1 MDALHK
7 DFTDE
12 QLAQNVQ
19 KGDTEAFGIL
29 VDRFQD
35 KMLRYARKFLLF
47 DSAEDA
53 AQDVFLKAYENIQ
66 SFDIKQRFSPW
77 LYRIA
82 HNHYI
87 NLIKKKGTEEVPFFD
102 ADVLFPHP
110 VAKER
115 AETEMQKADS
125 KQEVEKYLQ
134 TLKVKYREV
143 AVLYYLEE
151 LSYGEISDVLK
162 IPTSTVGIRL
172 KRAKEA
178 LRKMARKE
186 KI

>member
-1 MDALHK
+1 MDTPPEV
-7 DFTDE
+7 FTDE
-12 QLAQNVQ
+12 QIAQKVQ
-19 KGDTEAFGIL
+19 KGSKEAFGEL
-29 VDRFQD
+29 VERYQER
-35 KMLRYARKFLLF
+35 MLRYARKFLLF
-47 DSAEDA
+47 NSAEDA

-66 SFDIKQRFSPW
+66 SFDVSQRFSPW

-87 NLIKKKGTEEVPFFD
+87 NLIKKKGAEEVPFFD

-110 VAKER
+110 IAKER
-115 AETEMQKADS
+115 AETETQKADA

-151 LSYGEISDVLK
+151 LSYTEISDILK

>member
-1 MDALHK
+1 MDALLK
-7 DFTDE
+7 DSSDE

-19 KGDTEAFGIL
+19 KGDTEAFGEL
-29 VDRFQD
+29 VGRYQG

-53 AQDVFLKAYENIQ
+53 AQDVFLRAYENIQ
-66 SFDIKQRFSPW
+66 SFDISQRFSPW

-82 HNHYI
+82 HNHFI
-87 NLIKKKGTEEVPFFD
+87 NLIKKKGTEDVPFFD

-110 VAKER
+110 IAKER
-115 AETEMQKADS
+115 AETDTEKAEA
-125 KQEVEKYLQ
+125 KKEVEKYLQ
-134 TLKVKYREV
+134 GLKVKYREI
-143 AVLYYLEE
+143 AVLYYLED
-151 LSYGEISDVLK
+151 LSYAEISDVLK

-186 KI
+186 NI